1 MPTFADAW
9 WWRVGCVLALESV
22 RAVYLVI
29 VLYSPAAKPPFLRK
43 PPRPPP
49 KGEPDRRP
57 GRGGPAPADEAPGR
71 TTAPGRSAGRANRR
85 AAQTAQGTTEE
96 GPPAQRSEAGG
107 PGRSRRRTQQNDLV
121 LLGWCPS
128 NPTRTFVL
136 LGIEAVL
143 PGPLQTSRKTL
154 RGKVRAICL
163 DTCTLNYSTLYVR
176 SINYSAI
183 FFQFPEKIY

>member
-1 MPTFADAW
+1 MNNQTPDAN
-9 WWRVGCVLALESV
+9 GLPPHQGQGGSLLAAAEGITGL
-22 RAVYLVI
+22 
-29 VLYSPAAKPPFLRK
+29 LYSPAAKPPFLRK

-85 AAQTAQGTTEE
+85 AARTAQGTTEE

-136 LGIEAVL
+136 LGIEPPHFQIRPIFVKSAENRKCWVENLGGYYDTPPWVL
-143 PGPLQTSRKTL
+143 CALCSKR
-154 RGKVRAICL
+154 L
-163 DTCTLNYSTLYVR
+163 DLV
-176 SINYSAI
+176 
-183 FFQFPEKIY
+183 